1 MVFYYTSEGKFF
13 KAFGPDDSDA
23 LSILSNF
30 MKVHFISG
38 DKRGSSIS
46 KKRVHDDMG
55 YPFDLVSTYNRV
67 EWIDQNYNLQKVVY
81 MGDGIFDHFVMKKV
95 FYSIAPFNADEYT
108 KTMANFVTSRCGGDR
123 AVAEACIHLM
133 ERFFPEYDRLKLP
146 SEYQTSSSIWAA

>member
-1 MVFYYTSEGKFF
+1 
-13 KAFGPDDSDA
+13 
-23 LSILSNF
+23 
-30 MKVHFISG
+30 
-38 DKRGSSIS
+38 
-46 KKRVHDDMG
+46 
-55 YPFDLVSTYNRV
+55 
-67 EWIDQNYNLQKVVY
+67 

-108 KTMANFVTSRCGGDR
+108 KTMANFVTSRCGGDL